1 VKPSSPSSE
10 ATGRVYHRAA
20 VSTAPGSIITAVEA
34 RRHVNHAR
42 REMIA
47 VASGKTSTHAHLRRR
62 LLTIFIVTAV
72 FALACTIIVYL
83 TERNAHGTE
92 IHNLFDAFLFSTSQ
106 LLTAS
111 SVANPTT
118 NFGKVLEL
126 FFDIYAITVVA
137 TLAGSFGAFFHQRS
151 KEMDLL
157 KHELAHEEQALRDR
171 LHAPSSDPPPA
182 RRSPS

>member
-1 VKPSSPSSE
+1 MD
-10 ATGRVYHRAA
+10 AGRHL
-20 VSTAPGSIITAVEA
+20 
-34 RRHVNHAR
+34 NHAS

-47 VASGKTSTHAHLRRR
+47 VASAKTATHAHLRRR
-62 LLTIFIVTAV
+62 LLTIFFVTAV
-72 FALACTIIVYL
+72 FAVACTILVYL
-83 TERNAHGTE
+83 TERHAHGSE

-111 SVANPTT
+111 SVADPTT

-151 KEMDLL
+151 KEMDRLE
-157 KHELAHEEQALRDR
+157 HEFSHEARELRER
-171 LHAPSSDPPPA
+171 L
-182 RRSPS
+182 